1 ADQDHRVRYTGNGND
16 RDTILLTVG
25 STTPNNTVP
34 GYLPQDT
41 NLNGHVRYTG
51 NSNDRDAILLN
62 VGAGTPSNQRVE
74 QIP

>member
-1 ADQDHRVRYTGNGND
+1 
-16 RDTILLTVG
+16 
-25 STTPNNTVP
+25 
-34 GYLPQDT
+34 
-41 NLNGHVRYTG
+41 VRYTG